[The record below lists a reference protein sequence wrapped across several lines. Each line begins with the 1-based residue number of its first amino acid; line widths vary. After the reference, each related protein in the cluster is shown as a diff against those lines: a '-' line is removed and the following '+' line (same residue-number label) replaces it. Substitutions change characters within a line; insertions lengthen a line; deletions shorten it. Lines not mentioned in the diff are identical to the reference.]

1 MTVVEIQLFVLLLL
15 AVVFDFLNGFHDSAN
30 VVATMIS
37 SQAMSPRYALMMTA
51 VAEFSGPL
59 IFGVAVAATIGSEV
73 VSPGAVTMPV
83 VLAALLA
90 ASIWNLATWFFGLP
104 SSSSHALI
112 GGLVGAGA
120 AGYGWQVVHLP
131 GLLKVVIA
139 LFVSPFLGFLVSILV
154 MRIVIA
160 LCASA
165 SPKANVYFKYLQI
178 PTGLA
183 LALSHGAN
191 DAQKT
196 MGVITMGLVILGY
209 QQAFHVPLWV
219 IFLSAGAMALG
230 TATGGWRVI
239 RTLGGRFY
247 RIRPIHGFVA
257 QFSSAAV
264 VLTASLLGGPVSTTQ
279 VVSSAILGAGA
290 AQRRSQVRWG
300 VLVDI
305 LVAWLLTIPAS
316 AGLGALLYGAF
327 RMVIRQ

>member
-1 MTVVEIQLFVLLLL
+1 MTAVEIQFIVLLFL
-15 AVVFDFLNGFHDSAN
+15 ALVFDFLNGFHDSAN
-30 VVATMIS
+30 VVATMIT

-51 VAEFSGPL
+51 IAEFCGPL
-59 IFGVAVAATIGSEV
+59 IFGVAVAATIGRDV

-83 VLAALLA
+83 VLMALLA
-90 ASIWNLATWFFGLP
+90 ASIWNLVTWFFGLP

-120 AGYGWQVVHLP
+120 AGYGLQVVHLP
-131 GLLKVVIA
+131 GLIKVIA
-139 LFVSPFLGFLVSILV
+139 ALLISPFLGFIVSVLL
-154 MRIVIA
+154 MRIVIL

-165 SPKANVYFKYLQI
+165 SPVANVYFKYMQI

-196 MGVITMGLVILGY
+196 MGVIAMGLVILGFQDKFY
-209 QQAFHVPLWV
+209 VPLWV
-219 IFLSAGAMALG
+219 IFLSAGALALG
-230 TATGGWRVI
+230 TAVGGWRII

-247 RIRPIHGFVA
+247 RVRPIHGFVS

-264 VLTASLLGGPVSTTQ
+264 VLAASLLGGPVSTTQ

-300 VLVDI
+300 VLGEI
-305 LVAWLLTIPAS
+305 LAAWLLTIPAS
-316 AGLGALLYGAF
+316 AGLGALLYCIY
-327 RMVIRQ
+327 RLLS